1 MSNTTL
7 WLVFGLICGL
17 ASLAV
22 GLYYFFWVKKQDD
35 GTDRSREVAG
45 WIRDGA
51 RAYLKK
57 LYTALVLVAG
67 LLAIVLAVV
76 YSIEIIE

>member
-1 MSNTTL
+1 MSNTKL

-17 ASLAV
+17 ASLGV

-35 GTDRSREVAG
+35 GTNRSREVAG

-57 LYTALVLVAG
+57 LYFALILVAG
-67 LLAIVLAVV
+67 VMAVILAVV
-76 YSIEIIE
+76 

>member
-1 MSNTTL
+1 MSNTTM
-7 WLVFGLICGL
+7 WLVIGLVCGI

-35 GTDRSREVAG
+35 GNARSREVAG

-57 LYTALVLVAG
+57 LYMALIIVAG
-67 LLAIVLAVV
+67 AMAVILAVV
-76 YSIEIIE
+76 YSIEGQR